1 MLFQSLGTF
10 ALALAA
16 VVGTVAAQN
25 GTSFLKFSSSPDGKG
40 LLLAAPG
47 KPPTIIIASGDES
60 GAKRAAGDLAADF
73 ERVLGT
79 KAAVSSASSVPES
92 GPAIIIGTIGK
103 SPIVDGL
110 ISSSKIDV
118 SNVKGK
124 WETYV
129 AQVVSNGAGE
139 PTALVIAGSDVRGS
153 IFGIYD
159 ISEQIGVSPW
169 YWWADMPPTKR
180 EYIYAPTEAKVHG
193 PPSVKFRGIFLNDEA
208 PALTG
213 WAQKNFPQS
222 QYGNPF
228 TSQFYARVLELVLRL
243 KGNYLWPAWVFT
255 WRDSVYDSAN

>member
-1 MLFQSLGTF
+1 MLLRSLT
-10 ALALAA
+10 A
-16 VVGTVAAQN
+16 VVFSFAASLRTVAAQN
-25 GTSFLKFSSSPDGKG
+25 GTSFLRFSSAADGQG

-47 KPPTIIIASGDES
+47 KPPAIIIATSDEP
-60 GAKRAAGDLAADF
+60 GAKRAANDLAADF
-73 ERVLGT
+73 ERVLGS
-79 KAAVSSASSVPES
+79 KATVSSGTSVPES
-92 GPAIIIGTIGK
+92 GPVIIIGTIGK

-118 SNVKGK
+118 ANVKGQ

-129 AQVVSNGAGE
+129 TQVVPNGAGQ

-153 IFGIYD
+153 IYGIYD

-169 YWWADMPPTKR
+169 YWWADVAPTKR
-180 EYIYAPTEAKVHG
+180 QYIYAPLEAKVHG

-213 WAQKNFPQS
+213 WAEKNFSKS

-228 TSQFYARVLELVLRL
+228 TSQFYARVMELILRL
-243 KGNYLWPAWVFT
+243 KGNYLWPA
-255 WRDSVYDSAN
+255 